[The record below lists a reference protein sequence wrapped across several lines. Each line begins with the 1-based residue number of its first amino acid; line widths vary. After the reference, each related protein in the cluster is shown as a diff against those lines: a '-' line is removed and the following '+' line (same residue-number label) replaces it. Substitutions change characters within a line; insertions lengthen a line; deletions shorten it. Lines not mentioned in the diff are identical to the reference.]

1 MLSKEICVPDFTVE
15 DYATEAPFEWLYQHR
30 ANKFLLKQLTAKMKA
45 QAGALGVKG
54 FIGLF
59 NAYCES
65 MSDQRSNGTERVTEF
80 DGQPLE
86 LLCGEYI
93 CNNSGVSV
101 LDKFGFE
108 EMICPHPI
116 EPVRRLVNVD
126 SGEERL
132 ELAYKK
138 GQFWRQIIVE
148 KSVIA
153 SSQKILELAG
163 LGVIVNSENA
173 KALSTYLFRMEQM
186 NYETIPEKKSAGR
199 LGWIGDH
206 GFSPYMD
213 GLEFD
218 GEDNF
223 SGIFSSIKQAGDR
236 EKWIETIKSVR
247 AEKALARFAIAASFA
262 SVLLEPCG
270 LLPFFVHFKG
280 GQGVGKTVA
289 VMLAASVW
297 ARPRMGDYATSFNS
311 TAVGME
317 MLAGFL
323 NSMPICMDELQI
335 QSAKG
340 VRDYDSLIYQMT
352 ERAGRLRGAKAGG
365 IRKVEKWNNCI
376 LTTGEDPII
385 QSNSMGGASVRVI
398 EIDCPGPIYSDM
410 VGLCRVIND
419 NYGWA
424 GREFVQYIQ
433 QDGMMEKV
441 IEIQTGYYNQLLE
454 YGETKQ
460 AASAS
465 TMLTADQIA
474 TELFFK
480 DGNALTVDEIAE
492 FMTKKEDVDVNR
504 RALEYVYEL
513 VARNPSHFDTES
525 NKTELWGK
533 VDDADGY
540 ISIVKSVFDREMGL
554 GGFNSTS
561 FLSWAKRQDLLKTD
575 PVGADGK
582 SRNTKK
588 QRINGTSVNTVCIRN
603 RVEDD
608 KDNGEQSG
616 EFDLPF

>member
-1 MLSKEICVPDFTVE
+1 MSNEILIPDFTAE
-15 DYATEAPFEWLYQHR
+15 DYAGDAPFRWLYEHR
-30 ANKFLLKQLTAKMKA
+30 QNKFLLKQLTAKMKT

-65 MSDQRSNGTERVTEF
+65 MTDKQSGKNERVTEF

-86 LLCGEYI
+86 LLSGEYI
-93 CNNSGVSV
+93 CNDRGVYV
-101 LDKFGFE
+101 LDKYGFE
-108 EMICPHPI
+108 ELVCPHPI

-138 GQFWRQIIVE
+138 GAYWRKIIIE
-148 KSVIA
+148 KSILA
-153 SSQKILELAG
+153 SSQKILDLAA
-163 LGVIVNSENA
+163 LGVVVNSENA
-173 KALSTYLFRMEQM
+173 KSLSSYIFRMEQM
-186 NYETIPEKKSAGR
+186 NYDVIPEKRSAGR
-199 LGWIGDH
+199 LGWISEH
-206 GFSPYMD
+206 GFSPYFD

-223 SGIFSSIKQAGDR
+223 RGIFSAISQCGSKD
-236 EKWIETIKSVR
+236 KWIELVKSVR
-247 AEKALARFAIAASFA
+247 AEKAVARIAVAASFA

-270 LLPFFVHFKG
+270 LLPFFMHFQG

-323 NSMPICMDELQI
+323 NSLPICMDELQI

-398 EIDCPGPIYSDM
+398 EIHCPTQIYSDL
-410 VGLCRVIND
+410 VGLCKVIGD

-424 GREFVQYIQ
+424 GKDFVEYIQ
-433 QDGMMEKV
+433 DDDVMKRVKEY
-441 IEIQTGYYNQLLE
+441 QTHFYNKLLD
-454 YGETKQ
+454 YGEPKQ

-465 TMLTADQIA
+465 AILTADKIA

-480 DGNALTVDEIAE
+480 DNNELTIDEISQY
-492 FMTKKEDVDVNR
+492 MTKKEDVDVNR

-513 VARNPSHFDTES
+513 VARNPSHFDAES

-533 VDDADGY
+533 VDEKEGY

-561 FLSWAKRQDLLKTD
+561 FLSWAKRQGLLNTD

-616 EFDLPF
+616 EFELPF

>member
-1 MLSKEICVPDFTVE
+1 MLSKEICIPDFTVE

-65 MSDQRSNGTERVTEF
+65 MSDQRSTGTERVTEF

-138 GQFWRQIIVE
+138 GQSWRQIIVE

-236 EKWIETIKSVR
+236 EKWIESLKSVR
-247 AEKALARFAIAASFA
+247 QEKALARFALAASFA
-262 SVLLEPCG
+262 SVLL
-270 LLPFFVHFKG
+270 
-280 GQGVGKTVA
+280 
-289 VMLAASVW
+289 
-297 ARPRMGDYATSFNS
+297 
-311 TAVGME
+311 
-317 MLAGFL
+317 
-323 NSMPICMDELQI
+323 
-335 QSAKG
+335 
-340 VRDYDSLIYQMT
+340 
-352 ERAGRLRGAKAGG
+352 
-365 IRKVEKWNNCI
+365 
-376 LTTGEDPII
+376 
-385 QSNSMGGASVRVI
+385 
-398 EIDCPGPIYSDM
+398 
-410 VGLCRVIND
+410 
-419 NYGWA
+419 
-424 GREFVQYIQ
+424 
-433 QDGMMEKV
+433 
-441 IEIQTGYYNQLLE
+441 
-454 YGETKQ
+454 
-460 AASAS
+460 
-465 TMLTADQIA
+465 
-474 TELFFK
+474 
-480 DGNALTVDEIAE
+480 
-492 FMTKKEDVDVNR
+492 
-504 RALEYVYEL
+504 
-513 VARNPSHFDTES
+513 
-525 NKTELWGK
+525 
-533 VDDADGY
+533 
-540 ISIVKSVFDREMGL
+540 
-554 GGFNSTS
+554 
-561 FLSWAKRQDLLKTD
+561 
-575 PVGADGK
+575 
-582 SRNTKK
+582 
-588 QRINGTSVNTVCIRN
+588 
-603 RVEDD
+603 
-608 KDNGEQSG
+608 
-616 EFDLPF
+616 